1 MQTSHHE
8 YPKMMQHPHARKGA
22 ATKLDPNL
30 PDRKSDW
37 QGTPDKFPPV
47 LVHNEDQEE
56 QYLAQGYWTLGTSS
70 PEAFAASVASAP
82 PEDYEP
88 EQYPKWVKGLL
99 AVDAEHEKEILERH
113 AGESALESQADALDT
128 EYDEAEN
135 EFERPGASRARGRP
149 RKVV

>member
-37 QGTPDKFPPV
+37 QGSPDKFPPV

-88 EQYPKWVKGLL
+88 EQYPKWVHGLL
-99 AVDAEHEKEILERH
+99 AFDAEHEKEIRERH
-113 AGESALESQADALDT
+113 EGESALEAQADALDGQ
-128 EYDEAEN
+128 D
-135 EFERPGASRARGRP
+135 EFEPAEASRPRGRP
-149 RKVV
+149 RKAL

>member
-113 AGESALESQADALDT
+113 AGESALEAQAEALDGQ
-128 EYDEAEN
+128 D
-135 EFERPGASRARGRP
+135 EFEPAEASRPRGRP
-149 RKVV
+149 RKAL